1 MVIFSYIEYLKYS
14 RIIKEEYSLN
24 EEVAEY
30 KYDNK
35 KINHIHDKTFR
46 KILDDKKEFT
56 IFINKI
62 FNLEEKLEEKDIEKY
77 NRKFVSVDYTNQE
90 SDVIY
95 KLKNKEIFILVEHQT
110 KIDKKMPIR
119 ILKYELE
126 IIRSRMDENNRLEF
140 PIIIPIVL
148 YTGKQRWNAKI
159 NYPSYN
165 SELARY
171 RGLKKVE
178 YNLVDINDYT
188 IEDLYKENSI
198 LTKIMILEKSNK
210 YIEIINNVDK
220 IVNKVYDSELYTQT
234 QKEMLLNILNNTM
247 INIVG
252 NKKMKEYKI
261 KLEGGENML
270 ALYEMIEN
278 ERNEIYSTG
287 IKEGKVKGKIE
298 GKIEGI
304 KAIAK
309 KMLRMKFDK
318 DTIMKATGIKEE
330 ELEKLKK
337 YNRRYMHMENIL
349 NNSIELNNNLEIEKE
364 QKNFLE
370 TTLGKTIN
378 TGIDIGIRAIL
389 PDYIEEQII
398 DLKDNL
404 IKYGLKEGIKKS
416 IDDAINIGK
425 SAIGIVSGNFENIA
439 QMQEAIKNGGIIDN
453 VSSLLDSVINK
464 VQSNGLINSTV
475 ARTIK
480 QGKNSIL
487 NNVEKNIENTFNN
500 QIKALNYTEKYIE
513 NWKDYFENKD
523 FDGME
528 KEYKKIKTEMN
539 YLAPIEKMINEARTI
554 ENLHMLIKNNGQDF
568 NLTKEQMELAE
579 KLQ

>member
-62 FNLEEKLEEKDIEKY
+62 FNLEERLEEKDIEKY

-220 IVNKVYDSELYTQT
+220 IVNKVYDSKLYTQT

-318 DTIMKATGIKEE
+318 NTIMKATGIKEE

-337 YNRRYMHMENIL
+337 
-349 NNSIELNNNLEIEKE
+349 
-364 QKNFLE
+364 
-370 TTLGKTIN
+370 
-378 TGIDIGIRAIL
+378 
-389 PDYIEEQII
+389 
-398 DLKDNL
+398 
-404 IKYGLKEGIKKS
+404 
-416 IDDAINIGK
+416 
-425 SAIGIVSGNFENIA
+425 
-439 QMQEAIKNGGIIDN
+439 
-453 VSSLLDSVINK
+453 
-464 VQSNGLINSTV
+464 
-475 ARTIK
+475 
-480 QGKNSIL
+480 
-487 NNVEKNIENTFNN
+487 
-500 QIKALNYTEKYIE
+500 
-513 NWKDYFENKD
+513 
-523 FDGME
+523 
-528 KEYKKIKTEMN
+528 
-539 YLAPIEKMINEARTI
+539 
-554 ENLHMLIKNNGQDF
+554 
-568 NLTKEQMELAE
+568 
-579 KLQ
+579 

>member
-220 IVNKVYDSELYTQT
+220 IVNKVYDSKLYTQT

-261 KLEGGENML
+261 KLKGGENML

-318 DTIMKATGIKEE
+318 YTIMKATGIKEE

-337 YNRRYMHMENIL
+337 
-349 NNSIELNNNLEIEKE
+349 
-364 QKNFLE
+364 
-370 TTLGKTIN
+370 
-378 TGIDIGIRAIL
+378 
-389 PDYIEEQII
+389 
-398 DLKDNL
+398 
-404 IKYGLKEGIKKS
+404 
-416 IDDAINIGK
+416 
-425 SAIGIVSGNFENIA
+425 
-439 QMQEAIKNGGIIDN
+439 
-453 VSSLLDSVINK
+453 
-464 VQSNGLINSTV
+464 
-475 ARTIK
+475 
-480 QGKNSIL
+480 
-487 NNVEKNIENTFNN
+487 
-500 QIKALNYTEKYIE
+500 
-513 NWKDYFENKD
+513 
-523 FDGME
+523 
-528 KEYKKIKTEMN
+528 
-539 YLAPIEKMINEARTI
+539 
-554 ENLHMLIKNNGQDF
+554 
-568 NLTKEQMELAE
+568 
-579 KLQ
+579 

>member
-14 RIIKEEYSLN
+14 RIIKEEYLLN

-220 IVNKVYDSELYTQT
+220 IVNKVNDSKLYTQT

-261 KLEGGENML
+261 KLKGGENML

-337 YNRRYMHMENIL
+337 
-349 NNSIELNNNLEIEKE
+349 
-364 QKNFLE
+364 
-370 TTLGKTIN
+370 
-378 TGIDIGIRAIL
+378 
-389 PDYIEEQII
+389 
-398 DLKDNL
+398 
-404 IKYGLKEGIKKS
+404 
-416 IDDAINIGK
+416 
-425 SAIGIVSGNFENIA
+425 
-439 QMQEAIKNGGIIDN
+439 
-453 VSSLLDSVINK
+453 
-464 VQSNGLINSTV
+464 
-475 ARTIK
+475 
-480 QGKNSIL
+480 
-487 NNVEKNIENTFNN
+487 
-500 QIKALNYTEKYIE
+500 
-513 NWKDYFENKD
+513 
-523 FDGME
+523 
-528 KEYKKIKTEMN
+528 
-539 YLAPIEKMINEARTI
+539 
-554 ENLHMLIKNNGQDF
+554 
-568 NLTKEQMELAE
+568 
-579 KLQ
+579 

>member
-62 FNLEEKLEEKDIEKY
+62 FNLEERLEEKDIEKY

-110 KIDKKMPIR
+110 KIDKKMQIR

-220 IVNKVYDSELYTQT
+220 IVNKVYDSKLYTQT

-298 GKIEGI
+298 GI

-330 ELEKLKK
+330 ELEKMKK
-337 YNRRYMHMENIL
+337 
-349 NNSIELNNNLEIEKE
+349 
-364 QKNFLE
+364 
-370 TTLGKTIN
+370 
-378 TGIDIGIRAIL
+378 
-389 PDYIEEQII
+389 
-398 DLKDNL
+398 
-404 IKYGLKEGIKKS
+404 
-416 IDDAINIGK
+416 
-425 SAIGIVSGNFENIA
+425 
-439 QMQEAIKNGGIIDN
+439 
-453 VSSLLDSVINK
+453 
-464 VQSNGLINSTV
+464 
-475 ARTIK
+475 
-480 QGKNSIL
+480 
-487 NNVEKNIENTFNN
+487 
-500 QIKALNYTEKYIE
+500 
-513 NWKDYFENKD
+513 
-523 FDGME
+523 
-528 KEYKKIKTEMN
+528 
-539 YLAPIEKMINEARTI
+539 
-554 ENLHMLIKNNGQDF
+554 
-568 NLTKEQMELAE
+568 
-579 KLQ
+579 